1 MTPRLL
7 MCCLSFIPRTGGPVI
22 CSQPGAPLC
31 IYPHWYWVCLIW
43 DYWWEKKRLFKKR
56 LDTIKMEM
64 GITIQTKEISPG
76 KEKPECLLLPEK
88 VSMFGHLF
96 ATYFLDCLFT
106 SLHPLPFHL
115 HSYFYNGLLLFAK
128 YTTNI
133 LVILLSDFRICIKYS
148 CLMEFVK
155 FYSVTY
161 ISLLSLPM
169 EMTGVI

>member
-7 MCCLSFIPRTGGPVI
+7 MCCLSFIPRTRGPVI

-106 SLHPLPFHL
+106 SLTLSSSF
-115 HSYFYNGLLLFAK
+115 LLLQRPFALCQIYYK
-128 YTTNI
+128 YFGHSI
-133 LVILLSDFRICIKYS
+133 VRLSN
-148 CLMEFVK
+148 LH
-155 FYSVTY
+155 
-161 ISLLSLPM
+161 
-169 EMTGVI
+169 

>member
-1 MTPRLL
+1 

-31 IYPHWYWVCLIW
+31 IYPHRYWVCLIW
-43 DYWWEKKRLFKKR
+43 DYWWEKKRLSKKR

-76 KEKPECLLLPEK
+76 KKKPECLLLPEK
-88 VSMFGHLF
+88 VSMFGHLL

-106 SLHPLPFHL
+106 SLTLSSSFSL
-115 HSYFYNGLLLFAK
+115 IYNGLLLFAK

-133 LVILLSDFRICIKYS
+133 LVILLSDFQICIKYS

>member
-106 SLHPLPFHL
+106 SLTLSSSF
-115 HSYFYNGLLLFAK
+115 LLLQQPFALCQIYYK
-128 YTTNI
+128 YFGHSI
-133 LVILLSDFRICIKYS
+133 VRLSN
-148 CLMEFVK
+148 LH
-155 FYSVTY
+155 
-161 ISLLSLPM
+161 
-169 EMTGVI
+169 